1 MGDARKYYG
10 SDLRDVGGPK
20 PIDRRAVIDRVEE
33 GKFGKLN
40 LLFAD
45 NTAVSLNATNSRA
58 LVKAFGPETDHWP
71 GRAARAEQGRDRVPG
86 QAAAGNFGHADR
98 ASAVGRKRRRPHPQA
113 HGAAWR
119 AARDMDDDIP
129 F

>member
-1 MGDARKYYG
+1 MVDARKYFG
-10 SDLRDVGGPK
+10 VTFVTLEDLADGPL
-20 PIDRRAVIDRVEE
+20 RAVIDRVEE

-58 LVKAFGPETDHWP
+58 LVKAFGPETDDWP
-71 GRAARAEQGRDRVPG
+71 G
-86 QAAAGNFGHADR
+86 HAVELSTGEIEYQDKLQP
-98 ASAVGRKRRRPHPQA
+98 AILVTPIAPPSARKRRRL
-113 HGAAWR
+113 R
-119 AARDMDDDIP
+119 APKPVPRGVGRDMDDDIP

>member
-1 MGDARKYYG
+1 MDARKYFG
-10 SDLRDVGGPK
+10 VTFVTLEDLADGPL
-20 PIDRRAVIDRVEE
+20 RAVIDRVEE

-58 LVKAFGPETDHWP
+58 LVKAFGPETDDWP
-71 GRAARAEQGRDRVPG
+71 GRAVDLSTGEIEYQGKPQPAILVTPIEPPPGSAEKTAGAPKPVPRG
-86 QAAAGNFGHADR
+86 
-98 ASAVGRKRRRPHPQA
+98 VG
-113 HGAAWR
+113 
-119 AARDMDDDIP
+119 RDMDDDIP